1 MHEGAEMRQDRTR
14 PPLPGLAAGAALAVV
29 LVVCAT
35 APSVGAGEGG
45 AAPPPAAAPRLEL
58 PDRDGRTVR
67 LADLLGRV
75 VVVDFWAS
83 WCGPCKQSFP
93 DLDALYAELQDRG
106 LSVLAVSVDEKRSEA
121 DAFLASRPHRLT
133 VLFDPPAKAAEAF
146 GVEGMPTTFVVD
158 RRGLVRARHEGY
170 TPKVARAIRDRVLE
184 LLAEPAL
191 Q

>member
-1 MHEGAEMRQDRTR
+1 MSADRSR
-14 PPLPGLAAGAALAVV
+14 MASPGFRGVVLAAALTVCPSAPAA
-29 LVVCAT
+29 C
-35 APSVGAGEGG
+35 GAGEGG
-45 AAPPPAAAPRLEL
+45 AVPAAQPAPRLEL

-93 DLDALYAELQDRG
+93 DLDALYGELHDRG
-106 LSVLAVSVDEKRSEA
+106 LEVIAVSVDEKRSEA

-146 GVEGMPTTFVVD
+146 GVEGMPTTLVVD
-158 RRGLVRARHEGY
+158 RRGFVRARHEGY
-170 TPKVARAIRDRVLE
+170 SPRVARAIRDRVLA
-184 LLAEPAL
+184 LLAEAPAR
-191 Q
+191 

>member
-1 MHEGAEMRQDRTR
+1 MSEDRTG
-14 PPLPGLAAGAALAVV
+14 PPLRGCAAGAALAMA
-29 LVVCAT
+29 LAAWAT
-35 APSVGAGEGG
+35 APAIAVGEGG
-45 AAPPPAAAPRLEL
+45 PGAAPAAAPRLEL

-93 DLDALYAELQDRG
+93 DLDALYAELNDRG

-121 DAFLASRPHRLT
+121 DAFLASRQHRLT